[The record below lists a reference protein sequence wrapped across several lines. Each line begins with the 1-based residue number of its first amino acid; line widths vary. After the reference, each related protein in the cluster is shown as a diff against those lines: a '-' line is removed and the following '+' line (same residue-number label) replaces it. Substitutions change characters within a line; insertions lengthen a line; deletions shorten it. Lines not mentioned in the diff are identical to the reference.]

1 MPTNKWDEKK
11 HPRNHGKFAPKGGGS
26 SGKAAD
32 KPKGKQAPA
41 KKPAAK
47 GKSIARSAMLAMHDW
62 AGKPITT
69 KTKVHELLGHAGDNR
84 GGTGLSEFLQD
95 HFYDQVDQ
103 QHIYD
108 AVHGAT
114 KDTTVGELVNDLQQ
128 RHAGGKPKAEKPA
141 KRQSVINKLA
151 AKIKQAAKAAV
162 LPVGTIVAGAA
173 IGGGVAVLADM
184 LEKLATRSRM
194 RGAQQELDD
203 IREMIDSKDSMHKI
217 AKMTEKLAK
226 RAYHETKDNSY
237 ATVVLPTVTWAETI
251 GVRHDRLDALLESYL
266 VASFGEGNVKHATH
280 GTWYVRKNVKP
291 HGGEIKPK
299 PDDMA
304 SVHGHLTQNR
314 RPGQAVK
321 YEVRRAPKPSGV
333 TIAGKHYKPGMFIP
347 GDAMAK
353 ATPQQK
359 AAIDQGQSPP
369 GEQGAKP
376 AEKPATGPQTRVG
389 LRVPPSEGVFG
400 APTTHNL
407 ARRLAGMGMLRGAK
421 IGVQDDTV
429 IVKTKA
435 GGMVRVRWAREGE
448 LQHLLETHGEAARAS
463 ARAGGIEEIAD
474 IAGVYRDGTVILN
487 SDVSAGEINHEM
499 LHALQDLGII
509 TDKEIQAFGGHEQM
523 AYAYQSWVD
532 QGMPGKHGV
541 LHRIADFFRSL
552 FGDDRATQRR
562 IMRTLASGSAIR
574 RVRGEKWAKAAF
586 YATLTAYGLEYM
598 GKVLK
603 PVSQPLYGVRSDMP
617 ETAIGEDGTINASRL
632 LFATREWKR
641 WADKFEADKRLD
653 GIYSAND
660 RKEFVRGLAWTAA
673 IFGDFSKLPEE
684 ATKDEKGKPL
694 SPIRKNAD
702 PLFKDTF
709 DLSTICPKQDQFVAI
724 VNAVQNG
731 MNLILSKNA
740 RNLVN
745 EMLDSIS
752 ALGLMPA
759 CFYCYGQA
767 SRNAAAEG
775 VDKVSRIWKDV
786 SESIRTGQFNKIMAL
801 QPGQKVQVGAE
812 TKSREQLLKDLFQG
826 WSSVKKT
833 KTTDASGNEVEIET
847 TQLLAS
853 AIKKYHKNVKLSQM
867 IVHRPNELHDYVMGY
882 KQTPKEFKPAVDEI
896 RKVVQGGMKPN
907 MPQGWA
913 SYTDQVFST
922 PKTGPHSIEAFN
934 KSAGF
939 RMNSQSDFRPWH
951 LMDTAQF
958 LAHLGAKKGMAHAY
972 TRSPEFVEIFGDT
985 GMKFNLSCSYAHDA
999 SGRIMKDAKGAM
1011 WSSKSFPQEK
1021 ARQFRQ
1027 RYAEN
1032 VGAMLVPLT
1041 VEDIV
1046 HGLDDPE
1053 IDMMIPYHA
1062 GSVPKSVDEFQGA
1075 MDFSAYQHE
1084 EWGQWKDGEV
1094 RKVKTLDGRR
1104 LAITREQP
1112 LTREHHKND
1121 KAIYLDICKQL
1132 RITPRFPQL
1141 CGHGHLAQHTN
1152 KGASPTHPLNQV
1164 NIDHPN
1170 YMKLVRDVAR
1180 EPSKQKPVNI
1190 RKINWKA
1197 SENFLFDYLGK
1208 GGYDAETQADPIAL
1222 AYVKDRIKR
1231 GAWPKQRGEL
1241 EPANTADVNRAIDL
1255 MPKREPQPRKWRP
1268 FLVSRRASGM
1278 HPVRYSRVKSTAQEF
1293 LLAYRRVTANQ

>member
-1 MPTNKWDEKK
+1 MPMNK
-11 HPRNHGKFAPKGGGS
+11 R
-26 SGKAAD
+26 
-32 KPKGKQAPA
+32 
-41 KKPAAK
+41 
-47 GKSIARSAMLAMHDW
+47 R
-62 AGKPITT
+62 
-69 KTKVHELLGHAGDNR
+69 
-84 GGTGLSEFLQD
+84 
-95 HFYDQVDQ
+95 
-103 QHIYD
+103 
-108 AVHGAT
+108 
-114 KDTTVGELVNDLQQ
+114 
-128 RHAGGKPKAEKPA
+128 
-141 KRQSVINKLA
+141 
-151 AKIKQAAKAAV
+151 
-162 LPVGTIVAGAA
+162 
-173 IGGGVAVLADM
+173 
-184 LEKLATRSRM
+184 
-194 RGAQQELDD
+194 
-203 IREMIDSKDSMHKI
+203 
-217 AKMTEKLAK
+217 
-226 RAYHETKDNSY
+226 
-237 ATVVLPTVTWAETI
+237 
-251 GVRHDRLDALLESYL
+251 
-266 VASFGEGNVKHATH
+266 
-280 GTWYVRKNVKP
+280 
-291 HGGEIKPK
+291 
-299 PDDMA
+299 
-304 SVHGHLTQNR
+304 TQ
-314 RPGQAVK
+314 PVK

-359 AAIDQGQSPP
+359 AAIDQGKSPP
-369 GEQGAKP
+369 GEQGAAGDKPEAKP
-376 AEKPATGPQTRVG
+376 AQGPHARVAM
-389 LRVPPSEGVFG
+389 RVPPGEGAFG
-400 APTTHNL
+400 GPSTHDL
-407 ARRLAGMGMLRGAK
+407 ARRLAGIGMLRGARL
-421 IGVQDDTV
+421 GVQDDTV
-429 IVKTKA
+429 VVKTKS
-435 GGMVRVRWAREGE
+435 GGTVRVRWAREGE
-448 LQHLLETHGEAARAS
+448 LQKLLEMHGDAAQAS

-487 SDVSAGEINHEM
+487 TDVSAGEINHEM

-523 AYAYQSWVD
+523 AYAYQGWVD

-541 LHRIADFFRSL
+541 FTRIADFFRSL

-562 IMRTLASGSAIR
+562 IMRQLASGSAIR

-586 YATLTAYGLEYM
+586 YATLAAYGLEAM

-603 PVSQPLYGVRSDMP
+603 PVSEPLYGVRADQP
-617 ETAIGEDGTINASRL
+617 ETAIGEDGTINTSRL
-632 LFATREWKR
+632 LFATRNWKR
-641 WADKFEADKRLD
+641 WADNFERDKRLD
-653 GIYSAND
+653 GIYSAED

-684 ATKDEKGKPL
+684 FTEDDRKKPL

-724 VNAVQNG
+724 VNAVQNA
-731 MNLILSKNA
+731 MNLVLSKNA

-775 VDKVSRIWKDV
+775 VDKVSRIWRDV
-786 SESIRTGQFNKIMAL
+786 SESIRTGEFDQIMAMK
-801 QPGQKVQVGAE
+801 PGQKVQIGAE
-812 TKSREQLLKDLFQG
+812 TKTRERLLKDLFQG
-826 WSSVKKT
+826 WSSVKKV
-833 KTTDASGNEVEIET
+833 KIKDKAGNVIGEAEA
-847 TQLLAS
+847 TQLLAN
-853 AIKKYHKNVKLSQM
+853 AIKKYHKDTKLSQM

-882 KQTPKEFKPAVDEI
+882 KTTPDEFKPAVDEI

-907 MPQGWA
+907 MPKGWA

-922 PKTGPHSIEAFN
+922 PKTGDHSIAQFN

-958 LAHLGAKKGMAHAY
+958 LAHLGAKGGMAHAY

-999 SGRIMKDAKGAM
+999 SGRIMKDSRGAM
-1011 WSSKSFPQEK
+1011 WSSKSFPQDK
-1021 ARQFRQ
+1021 ARQFRK

-1032 VGAMLVPLT
+1032 VGAMLVPTT

-1062 GSVPKSVDEFQGA
+1062 GSVPKSVDEFHGA
-1075 MDFSAYQHE
+1075 LDFSAYQHE

-1094 RKVKTLDGRR
+1094 RKVKTLDGRT
-1104 LAITREQP
+1104 LNITREQP
-1112 LTREHHKND
+1112 LTREHHNND
-1121 KAIYLDICKQL
+1121 KATYLDICRQL

-1141 CGHGHLAQHTN
+1141 CGMGHAAQHIN
-1152 KGASPTHPLNQV
+1152 KGASPNHPLNQI

-1180 EPSKQKPVNI
+1180 EPSRQKPVNI
-1190 RKINWKA
+1190 RKINWRA
-1197 SENFLFDYLGK
+1197 SEQFLFDYLAK
-1208 GGYDAETQADPIAL
+1208 GGNEHDTEPDPIAL

-1231 GAWPKQRGEL
+1231 GAWPKVRGEL

-1255 MPKREPQPRKWRP
+1255 MPKREPRPRKWAP
-1268 FLVSRRASGM
+1268 FMVSRRASGM
-1278 HPVRYSRVKSTAQEF
+1278 HPVRYSRVKSIGQEF
-1293 LLAYRRVTANQ
+1293 LLALRRITANQDQEGTD